1 MAEPGDDS
9 EKTEEP
15 SQKRLEEALKR
26 GDVVKS
32 QEVNTWFVMAGATL
46 VLMAFSAGMSRDLTA
61 TMRGLIA
68 NSWQISV
75 DGPAL
80 PGLFKKI
87 GLEIVAAVAIPFLVL
102 MLAAL
107 GGNLVQHKLV
117 WSFDGLMPKLSK
129 LSPLAG
135 LQRQFSKQAI
145 ANFGKGLVKIVIVG
159 AVLASLMWPERQHM
173 EALVHSDPATILPY
187 VFSITLKL
195 MGTVVAMLAVIAA
208 ADYLFQYRQWY
219 EKQKMSLRELKEE
232 FKQSEGD
239 PTIKGKLKQMRQAR
253 MRKRMMAA
261 VPKASVIITNPT
273 HFAVALQYERGMAAP
288 ICVAKGVDALAL
300 KIREIATEHR
310 IPIVENPPLA
320 RALHATVQID
330 QVIPAEHYKAVAGV
344 IGLSRGRR
352 GRALAP
358 HGPGEALRTATSRA
372 AAREGRKHRHGRPGP
387 GRAGRRAT
395 RRGAEAARLR

>member
-1 MAEPGDDS
+1 MAETGDDS
-9 EKTEEP
+9 ERTEEP

-135 LQRQFSKQAI
+135 LQRLFSKQAV

-173 EALVHSDPATILPY
+173 EALVHSDPATLLPY

-208 ADYLFQYRQWY
+208 GDYLFQYRQWY

-310 IPIVENPPLA
+310 IPIVEDPPLA

-330 QVIPAEHYKAVAGV
+330 QVIPAEHYKAVAEV
-344 IGLSRGRR
+344 IGYVMRL
-352 GRALAP
+352 
-358 HGPGEALRTATSRA
+358 
-372 AAREGRKHRHGRPGP
+372 
-387 GRAGRRAT
+387 RRAV
-395 RRGAEAARLR
+395 ALP